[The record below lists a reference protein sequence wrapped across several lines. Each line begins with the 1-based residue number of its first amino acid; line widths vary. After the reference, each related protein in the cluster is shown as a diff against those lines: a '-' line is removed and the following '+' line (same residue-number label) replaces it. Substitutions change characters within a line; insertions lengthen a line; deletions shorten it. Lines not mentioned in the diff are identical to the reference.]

1 MVSYKIIWNN
11 NEVGQLINPMPDMWY
26 LEGDWKSYGTNESV
40 RFEKLLKSLDAK
52 QVMTDLTKG
61 PEIIL
66 RGEGMNDLNAVGISL
81 HEDKLFVRRLVDK
94 SNEPNDKSRKSLMD
108 RLLRF
113 FKAE

>member
-1 MVSYKIIWNN
+1 MESYKIIWDD

-26 LEGDWKSYGTNESV
+26 LEGDWKSNGTNDSV
-40 RFEKLLKSLDAK
+40 RFEKLLKSLDAR

-66 RGEGMNDLNAVGISL
+66 RDEGTDDLNAVGISL
-81 HEDKLFVRRLVDK
+81 DNDKLFVRRVTNKLKTNNKTRQSLV
-94 SNEPNDKSRKSLMD
+94 D

-113 FKAE
+113 FKS